1 MFPCAIGKGISMDFD
16 SIRACF
22 TEDIGAVDRAL
33 RAHLERASEPYS
45 HYGMLRYH
53 LGFANESLKAIA
65 DDSLRRGKRLRP
77 IACLLIC
84 RALGAP
90 AGAAEQV
97 MVAAELMH
105 AASLAHDDIE
115 DEDPV
120 RWGRPTLWSLFGSG
134 QAINAGDALI
144 GMTYQLLLG
153 LPQSGVS
160 PDTALQ
166 VIEAFSQA
174 HLKMCEGQHL
184 DLLYRGRF
192 DVGVDTY
199 LDIISRKTAA
209 ALECIALAAALVAVR
224 DPEIRG
230 SYQQF
235 GRAFGMLYQIC
246 DDIRAVWAE
255 PQGKEKVAGNDV
267 RLRKPT
273 LPLLLGL
280 QMGAPR
286 LRALFSE
293 RSSSGALAAEH
304 AEIAEELRRLGVEAS
319 CLMRAASYRD
329 EAIAHLRSTA
339 HSSPAHDLLEM
350 MVRICAQSAGVQD
363 SVLAD
368 AAQ

>member
-1 MFPCAIGKGISMDFD
+1 MNFD
-16 SIRACF
+16 SIRAIF
-22 TEDIGAVDRAL
+22 AQDIGAVDEAL
-33 RAHLERASEPYS
+33 RVYLDRASDPHS
-45 HYGMLRYH
+45 HYGMIRYH
-53 LGFANESLKAIA
+53 LGFANESLQPVM
-65 DDSLRRGKRLRP
+65 DNPLRRGKRLRP

-120 RWGRPTLWSLFGSG
+120 RWGRPTLWSLFGAG

-144 GMTYQLLLG
+144 GMTYQLLLD
-153 LPQSGVS
+153 LPESGVS
-160 PDTALQ
+160 PDTALK
-166 VIEAFSQA
+166 VIRAFSQA
-174 HLKMCEGQHL
+174 HLRMCEGQHL
-184 DLLYRGRF
+184 DLMYRGRF
-192 DVGVDTY
+192 DVSVDTY

-209 ALECIALAAALVAVR
+209 ALECIALAAALVAVH
-224 DPEIRG
+224 DPAVTG
-230 SYQQF
+230 CYQRF

-246 DDIRAVWAE
+246 DDIRAVWVE
-255 PQGKEKVAGNDV
+255 PQGKEKIAGNDV
-267 RLRKPT
+267 RWRKPT
-273 LPLLLGL
+273 LPLLIGL

-293 RSSSGALAAEH
+293 RSPDGALAADP
-304 AEIAEELRRLGVEAS
+304 AEIAEELRRLGVEES
-319 CLMRAASYRD
+319 CRMRAASYRD
-329 EAIAHLRSTA
+329 EAITHLRNSGGDPSA
-339 HSSPAHDLLEM
+339 HGLLEM

-363 SVLAD
+363 DVVAD